1 MRLNKLYNNLHEVKL
16 EVDSL
21 TKNNDIHQREF
32 AQIQRALSHI
42 SRQLQRLEVDRL
54 Q

>member
-1 MRLNKLYNNLHEVKL
+1 MRLNKLYNNLHEVNQ

-21 TKNNDIHQREF
+21 IRDNDIHEREF

-42 SRQLQRLEVDRL
+42 SRQLSRIEVDRL
-54 Q
+54 R